1 LYLIGT
7 RRAGPSRRG
16 ERSPVRHDERV
27 TLSPSSTGITVVG
40 LDGDDT
46 LWHSEVYF
54 DRTQR
59 RYVEIVSRYVDDEV
73 DVMAALAEVEHRNLG
88 RYGYGIKGF
97 VLSMIEAAIDLTGG
111 AISAHEID
119 ELMAAGRTML
129 EHPVDLLDGVE
140 PAISE
145 LADAGYRL
153 VLVTKGDLNHQER
166 KILASGLSDRF
177 ERLEIVAEKDP
188 ATYRRVVASMGV
200 DAGEFCM
207 VGNSVRSDV
216 LPVLE
221 IGGRAVHVPYE
232 ITWSLEHADHDGT
245 VPTLATLAE
254 LPGWLAGTS

>member
-1 LYLIGT
+1 M
-7 RRAGPSRRG
+7 S
-16 ERSPVRHDERV
+16 
-27 TLSPSSTGITVVG
+27 LSPSSTGITVVG

-54 DRTQR
+54 DKTQR
-59 RYVEIVSRYVDDEV
+59 RYVEIVSRYVEDDI

-97 VLSMIEAAIDLTGG
+97 VLSMVETAIDLTGG
-111 AISAHEID
+111 AISAFEID
-119 ELMAAGRTML
+119 ELMAAGRAML

-140 PAISE
+140 SAVTE
-145 LADAGYRL
+145 LSDVGYRL

-166 KILASGLSDRF
+166 KIGASGLADRF

-188 ATYRRVVASMGV
+188 ATYRRVVSSMGV
-200 DAGEFCM
+200 DASEFCM

-232 ITWSLEHADHDGT
+232 ITWSLEHADHDGS
-245 VPTLATLAE
+245 VPTLKTLAE
-254 LPGWLAGTS
+254 LPAWLANGA